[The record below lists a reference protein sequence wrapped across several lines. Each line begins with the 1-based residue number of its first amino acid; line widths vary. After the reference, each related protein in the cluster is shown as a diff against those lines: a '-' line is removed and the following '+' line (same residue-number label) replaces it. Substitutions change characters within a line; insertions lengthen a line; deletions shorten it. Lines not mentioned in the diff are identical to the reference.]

1 VTDTLMNYPLRAG
14 GVTFSVDR
22 VTQVEDPENVLMS
35 VDRPRVLDGGDVL
48 PGAVEDYGLHVQ
60 VNVDGKTYG
69 RLEAALKKAGQA
81 GGVTEHAATAS
92 PNMFLGAPMELGLNV
107 SIVVDHGERLERD
120 GNTVQAVTINRV
132 RLPLAVVQRD
142 GVDVAA
148 VQVGSKTL
156 VATWVSAVKT
166 VTMDGFVQDHVYRMP
181 ADEPAALYLVTHAT
195 RTRALR
201 ADTLKNT
208 AYVRVPAVGPLHRN
222 MPTNQYGPKGS
233 ISRRVRGELRDR
245 QRSVFDDPGP
255 ADRELV
261 IRLDEDSQRLAA
273 GGKVDRLQGWLP
285 LGAVTCNVKNA
296 DQAMMQVL
304 SLFRTDLLV
313 SIDAAMAL
321 AVERG
326 GSTTLTLKD
335 LAAVRHGGT
344 TGLNT
349 QTRTRLRQHVEVLQ
363 TVGFTWQRTGKREAL
378 TGKLFT
384 PELREVVTGKPR
396 LFFLA
401 SPLMN
406 TVKNGKGHF
415 VPRDLLR
422 LNMKT
427 HEWEY
432 RWGRYLAGRL
442 SDNSAR
448 LHQYAAGGD
457 WTLDVPLNT
466 LMDRAG
472 LRGDHR
478 RDMGLENYRRR
489 LDSVMG
495 FLVNMGLLAD
505 ARLDWNTDMSTATVV
520 VTAGQSFRQAV
531 MGERPRV
538 FTELAVRPV
547 LPAGLEVADRRKKV
561 ADRRKKVA
569 DRRK

>member
-1 VTDTLMNYPLRAG
+1 MTDTLMNYPLRAG
-14 GVTFSVDR
+14 QVTFSVDR
-22 VTQVEDPENVLMS
+22 VEGVEDPTMVLLS
-35 VDRPRVLDGGDVL
+35 TDRPRVLDGGDVL

-60 VNVDGKTYG
+60 VNTDGKTYG
-69 RLEAALKKAGQA
+69 RLAAALKKAGQA
-81 GGVTEHAATAS
+81 GGVTERAAGS
-92 PNMFLGAPMELGLNV
+92 PDMFLGAPLELGLNV
-107 SIVVDHGERLERD
+107 SFVVDHGERLERD
-120 GNTVQAVTINRV
+120 GKTVQAVTIARV

-148 VQVGSKTL
+148 VLVGTKTL
-156 VATWVSAVKT
+156 VATWVSAVRT
-166 VTMDGFVQDHVYRMP
+166 VTTGGFVQDHVYRMP

-201 ADTLKNT
+201 ADALKT
-208 AYVRVPAVGPLHRN
+208 TDYFRVPAVGPLHRN
-222 MPTNQYGPKGS
+222 MPTNHYGPKGS
-233 ISRRVRGELRDR
+233 IGRRVRGELRDR
-245 QRSVFDDPGP
+245 PRSVFDDSGP

-261 IRLDEDSQRLAA
+261 VTLDEDSQRLAA
-273 GGKVDRLQGWLP
+273 GGKADRLQAYLP
-285 LGAVTCNVKNA
+285 LGAVTCSVKNA

-335 LAAVRHGGT
+335 LASVRHGGT

-349 QTRTRLRQHVEVLQ
+349 QTRTRLRQHLEVLQ
-363 TVGFTWQRTGKREAL
+363 TVGFTWQRTGKREPL

-384 PELREVVTGKPR
+384 PELREVTTGKPR
-396 LFFLA
+396 LFILA
-401 SPLMN
+401 TPLRDA
-406 TVKNGKGHF
+406 VRAGKGHF
-415 VPRDLLR
+415 IPRDLLR

-442 SDNSAR
+442 SESSAR
-448 LHQYAAGGD
+448 LHQYAAGGP
-457 WTLDVPLNT
+457 WRLEVKLDT

-472 LRGDHR
+472 VRGDHR

-495 FLVNMGLLAD
+495 FLVNMDLLAD
-505 ARLDWNTDMSTATVV
+505 GRLDWNTDMSVATVV
-520 VTAGQSFRQAV
+520 VTASASFQRAV
-531 MGERPRV
+531 TEERPKT
-538 FTELAVRPV
+538 FADLAERPL
-547 LPAGLEVADRRKKV
+547 LPPARK
-561 ADRRKKVA
+561 
-569 DRRK
+569 